1 MNHFGIW
8 PLILASAVTLGAPAK
23 QLERPVNI
31 EIESDWT
38 IRVSAGVMNVAGTR
52 ITIPRAQY
60 LKITNISPIQVRDEV
75 HERIPEFNPN
85 TGGWMKGARL
95 KRLIAD
101 ECTVPGSLVPGSFR
115 LKPQPG
121 PSQPFE
127 QGEDYLLDEEW
138 GTFGRVVDGK
148 VAPAAVVYADYDY
161 TPSRWDTL
169 AVSPDGRCRV
179 VRGTEGV
186 GRLFPPSLRAG
197 EIAFG
202 TVYLPRPAARLN
214 AEHLYLITLNA
225 TPVGAPVAERLLPR
239 TLQKLRDG
247 APLKV
252 LAFGDSV
259 TAGGYPSLSPQG
271 GWQYQFVA
279 KLKQRFPS
287 AQIELTT
294 TAQGGATSAVFTD
307 TIVDGRSRF
316 EREVV
321 DKRADLVIIEFVNDA
336 GLDQAGVDRQY
347 GRIIDAL
354 QQAGAEVILT
364 TPHLV
369 RPDWMGQKTARFTT
383 DPRPYTAAL
392 KAFGAARGVAVAD
405 AAAGW
410 VALQKRGIPYMA
422 LLGNNINHPDDR
434 GMEILADTL
443 LGLFPTR

>member
-1 MNHFGIW
+1 
-8 PLILASAVTLGAPAK
+8 
-23 QLERPVNI
+23 
-31 EIESDWT
+31 
-38 IRVSAGVMNVAGTR
+38 
-52 ITIPRAQY
+52 
-60 LKITNISPIQVRDEV
+60 
-75 HERIPEFNPN
+75 
-85 TGGWMKGARL
+85 MKGARL
-95 KRLIAD
+95 TRLIAD
-101 ECTVPGSLVPGSFR
+101 ECTVSGSLVPGTFR

-121 PSQPFE
+121 PSMPFE
-127 QGEDYLLDEEW
+127 PGEDYLLDEEW
-138 GTFGRVVDGK
+138 GTFGRVADGK
-148 VAPAAVVYADYDY
+148 VAPASVVYADYDY

-169 AVSPDGRCRV
+169 AVTPDGRCRV
-179 VRGTEGV
+179 VRGTEGM
-186 GRLFPPSLRAG
+186 GRLFPPALRDG

-202 TVYLPRPAARLN
+202 SIYLPRPAARLTP
-214 AEHLYLITLNA
+214 EHLYLITLNA
-225 TPVGAPVAERLLPR
+225 TPVGPPVAERLLPR
-239 TLQKLRDG
+239 TLRALRDG
-247 APLKV
+247 IPLKV

-259 TAGGYPSLSPQG
+259 TAGGYPSLSPNG

-287 AQIELTT
+287 ARIELIT
-294 TAQGGATSAVFTD
+294 TAQGGANSAVFTD
-307 TIVDGRSRF
+307 TVVDGRSRF

-321 DKRADLVIIEFVNDA
+321 DKRADLVVIEFVNDA

-347 GRIIDAL
+347 GRMVEAL

-369 RPDWMGQKTARFTT
+369 RPDWMRQPNARFQA

-434 GMEILADTL
+434 GMEVLADTL
-443 LGLFPTR
+443 LGLFPPR